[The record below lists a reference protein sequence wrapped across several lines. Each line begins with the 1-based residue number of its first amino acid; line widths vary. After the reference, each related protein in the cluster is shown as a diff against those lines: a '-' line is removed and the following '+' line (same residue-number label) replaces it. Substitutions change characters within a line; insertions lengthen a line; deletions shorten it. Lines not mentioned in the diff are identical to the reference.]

1 MIFLD
6 QSDDGT
12 YLSWLSTDEKDRLVE
27 RSMESIFQCVF
38 EPSIALFSSQ
48 AAIAF
53 GSLVHQAT
61 LELDE
66 RKCNKVIDQLYRRI
80 NEVFVTGKS
89 SDRPVRITDC
99 SDFYTE
105 EKLAKKQESQRRFD
119 RTLAKANDV
128 LLYLG
133 QVEQAKT
140 QSDCKPVQ
148 IIHSEKYGF
157 VTKAELDKREII
169 ER

>member
-1 MIFLD
+1 M
-6 QSDDGT
+6 
-12 YLSWLSTDEKDRLVE
+12 
-27 RSMESIFQCVF
+27 
-38 EPSIALFSSQ
+38 
-48 AAIAF
+48 
-53 GSLVHQAT
+53 
-61 LELDE
+61 DE

-140 QSDCKPVQ
+140 QSDYKPVQ

-157 VTKAELDKREII
+157 VTKAELDKREMI